1 MFRKLLPSIV
11 LGLMMLSEPVG
22 AADRVVDG
30 VPLPSD
36 AILATAS
43 PITAVQRQWSGVWVG
58 AWEALSN
65 TYCLSKRSPRTAR
78 RGSFIAVGENPYFGV
93 QRTWLRLDGRAS
105 ESTLKVLVPT
115 FPQLMN

>member
-43 PITAVQRQWSGVWVG
+43 PITAV
-58 AWEALSN
+58 
-65 TYCLSKRSPRTAR
+65 
-78 RGSFIAVGENPYFGV
+78 
-93 QRTWLRLDGRAS
+93 
-105 ESTLKVLVPT
+105 
-115 FPQLMN
+115 